1 MTCESLRS
9 FAAAV
14 VLLAG
19 FGMPASHAEERK
31 PVAASERSHS
41 PEEVFRAMRG
51 VFQVEKAKGV
61 HIRYLFHLTE
71 PQGGDW
77 WIIVNDGKVTMG
89 KGTIEKP
96 DCTISCTGADW
107 VALDNETLGG
117 TRAYLTGRLRISGDR
132 NLARKLNDLF
142 P

>member
-1 MTCESLRS
+1 MICASLRGV
-9 FAAAV
+9 AAAV
-14 VLLAG
+14 FLVAG
-19 FGMPASHAEERK
+19 LGMPVSHAAEPK
-31 PVAASERSHS
+31 SAASEKSHS

-51 VFQVEKAKGV
+51 VFQTENAKGV

-77 WIIVNDGKVTMG
+77 WIIVNDGKMTMG

-107 VALDNETLGG
+107 VALDNDTLGG

-132 NLARKLNDLF
+132 NLARKLNELF